1 MSKHRLWSSLL
12 PVFFIAGLLAGCES
26 LDVVTQLG
34 TAVAVSQGAITES
47 QGESIRKGSAA
58 VGQAFTDITPE
69 QEYYI
74 GRAVGATVL
83 ERYQAYD
90 NAAATRYLNTVGVV
104 LAQASEQPETFAG
117 YHFLI
122 LDSDEINAF
131 AAPGGL
137 IFVSR
142 GMLRCCRNEEE
153 LAAVLAHEIGHIQQ
167 KHGLQAIKK
176 SRITTALTVLG
187 TESAKQLGGQELA
200 DLTEAF
206 EGSIRDV
213 TATLVN
219 NGYSRAFE
227 YEADS
232 AAVTI
237 LGRVGYDTGALVTM
251 LETMQARLKTGG
263 PGFGK
268 THPAPAARIGE
279 IGSSGAAGGAAEKS
293 VRLRGERFQR
303 HLAGV

>member
-1 MSKHRLWSSLL
+1 MSKCRLWSALL
-12 PVFFIAGLLAGCES
+12 LLFFAGLLAGCES

-34 TAVAVSQGAITES
+34 TAVAVSQGAISES
-47 QGESIRKGSAA
+47 QGESIRKTSAA

-90 NAAATRYLNTVGVV
+90 NAAATRYLNTLGLA
-104 LAQASEQPETFAG
+104 LAQASELPETFAG

-122 LDSDEINAF
+122 LGSDEINAF

-137 IFVSR
+137 IFVTR
-142 GMLRCCRNEEE
+142 GMLRCCRNEDEV
-153 LAAVLAHEIGHIQQ
+153 AAVLAHEIGHIQQ

-176 SRITTALTVLG
+176 SRLTTALTVLG
-187 TESAKQLGGQELA
+187 TESAKQLGGEELA
-200 DLTEAF
+200 DLTAAF

-213 TATLVN
+213 TATLIN
-219 NGYSRAFE
+219 SGYSRAFE
-227 YEADS
+227 YEADG

-237 LGRVGYDTGALVTM
+237 LDRVGYDSRALVTM
-251 LETMQARLKTGG
+251 LEIMQTKLKSGG

-268 THPAPAARIGE
+268 THPAPPMRI
-279 IGSSGAAGGAAEKS
+279 AEVNSRRALGRAETKF
-293 VRLRGERFQR
+293 VHLRGARFQR
-303 HLAGV
+303 HLGGV

>member
-1 MSKHRLWSSLL
+1 MSQGLISRWLL
-12 PVFFIAGLLAGCES
+12 TGGLAAVLLSGCET
-26 LDVVTQLG
+26 LEVVTQLG
-34 TAVAVSQGAITES
+34 TAVAVSQGAITAD
-47 QGESIRKGSAA
+47 QGESIRKSSAA

-74 GRAVGATVL
+74 GRAVGATVM
-83 ERYQAYD
+83 ERYRGYD
-90 NAAATRYLNTVGVV
+90 AAAATRYLNTLGLA
-104 LAQASEQPETFAG
+104 LAQASDLPETFAG

-122 LDSDEINAF
+122 LDNEEINAF

-137 IFVSR
+137 IFVTR

-187 TESAKQLGGQELA
+187 TESAKQLGGQDLAELTA
-200 DLTEAF
+200 VF

-213 TATLVN
+213 TATLIN

-227 YEADS
+227 YEADRV
-232 AAVTI
+232 ALTI
-237 LGRVGYDTGALVTM
+237 LDRLGYDRAALVTM
-251 LETMQARLKTGG
+251 LETMQTRVRAGG

-268 THPAPAARIGE
+268 THPPPSARIAEVGSRSGE
-279 IGSSGAAGGAAEKS
+279 GRPATKS
-293 VRLRGERFQR
+293 VRLRAERFQR
-303 HLAGV
+303 YLGGV